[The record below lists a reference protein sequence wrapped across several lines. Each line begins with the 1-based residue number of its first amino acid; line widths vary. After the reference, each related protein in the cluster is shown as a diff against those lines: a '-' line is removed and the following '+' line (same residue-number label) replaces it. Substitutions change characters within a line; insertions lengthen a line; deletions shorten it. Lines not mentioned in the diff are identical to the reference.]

1 MIHSFC
7 LLKPDCIERQLVER
21 CLKMITDQGLEIIM
35 QDRKQLSLAEARLFY
50 YQCRTE
56 LYYDDLCRH
65 ITSGECHGVIV
76 SGRRAIDRLNALVG
90 VNEPQLSLPGTIRN
104 IGHDI
109 ANNLAHS
116 SENFDQFF
124 RETVIFFSK
133 ERIMSLF

>member
-7 LLKPDCIERQLVER
+7 LLKPDCVERQLVER
-21 CLKMITDQGLEIIM
+21 CLKMITDQGLEIVM
-35 QDRKQLSLAEARLFY
+35 QDRKTLSLAEARMFY
-50 YQCRTE
+50 HQCRTE
-56 LYYDDLCRH
+56 PYYDDLCRH
-65 ITSGECHGVIV
+65 ITSGDCHGVIV

-104 IGHDI
+104 MGHDI

-124 RETVIFFSK
+124 RETMIFFSK